1 MSTTFLPCTRPSIDP
16 ETFFPSNPDQL
27 AVAKSLCDTCP
38 FRVRCL
44 ADALSAGMSDG
55 VWGGVL
61 LERGQIVADKRRPGR
76 PRKDE
81 TAAA

>member
-1 MSTTFLPCTRPSIDP
+1 MNTISLPCTRPSIDP
-16 ETFFPSNPDQL
+16 ETFFPSNPDEL

-38 FRVRCL
+38 CRARCL
-44 ADALSAGMSDG
+44 ADALNAGMSDG

-61 LERGQIVADKRRPGR
+61 LERGEIVAAKRRPGR
-76 PRKDE
+76 PRKSE